1 MAYLPICA
9 VTKIVVERQWL
20 DIAEK
25 HCVRYSLFRL
35 KKALQRSGYEQ
46 TVAVDIISVVTEII
60 YSFQHPR
67 AVC

>member
-35 KKALQRSGYEQ
+35 KKALQRSGYE
-46 TVAVDIISVVTEII
+46 
-60 YSFQHPR
+60 
-67 AVC
+67 